1 MSASSDFP
9 NGNFELTSTLNL
21 SNLRAVP
28 DAKSDSQVMDSLSSI
43 EREIIEQIPGNC
55 AMLISLAGPGKGSR
69 FLLDRDSVK
78 IGRDALSDIFLDDI
92 TVSRKHCE
100 ISRNSS
106 NQFEIVDLKSL
117 NGTYLNTVS
126 TAKSSLSQGDEIQ
139 IGKFRLT
146 FFQPISASNN
156 ARKQ

>member
-1 MSASSDFP
+1 MSASSDIP
-9 NGNFELTSTLNL
+9 KDNFELTSTLNL
-21 SNLRAVP
+21 SSLRAVH
-28 DAKSDSQVMDSLSSI
+28 DAKSSSQILDLLSSN

-78 IGRDALSDIFLDDI
+78 IGRDPLSDIFLDDI

-100 ISRNSS
+100 ITRNSN
-106 NQFEIVDLKSL
+106 NQFEVCDLKSL
-117 NGTYLNTVS
+117 NGTYVNTVT
-126 TAKSSLSQGDEIQ
+126 TAQSSLSQGDEIQ

-146 FFQPISASNN
+146 FFQPASATNN
-156 ARKQ
+156 AGKQ

>member
-1 MSASSDFP
+1 MSASSDIP
-9 NGNFELTSTLNL
+9 KDNFELTSTLNL
-21 SNLRAVP
+21 SSLRAVP
-28 DAKSDSQVMDSLSSI
+28 DAKSSSQILDLLSSN

-78 IGRDALSDIFLDDI
+78 IGRDPLSDIFLDDI

-100 ISRNSS
+100 ITKNSN
-106 NQFEIVDLKSL
+106 NQFEVFDLKSL
-117 NGTYLNTVS
+117 NGTYVNTVT
-126 TAKSSLSQGDEIQ
+126 TAQSSLSQGDEIQ

-146 FFQPISASNN
+146 FFQPASATNN
-156 ARKQ
+156 AGK

>member
-9 NGNFELTSTLNL
+9 KDNFELTSTLNL
-21 SNLRAVP
+21 SSLRAVP
-28 DAKSDSQVMDSLSSI
+28 DAKSSSQILDLLSSN

-78 IGRDALSDIFLDDI
+78 IGRDPLSDIFLDDI

-100 ISRNSS
+100 ITKNSN
-106 NQFEIVDLKSL
+106 NQFEVFDLKSL
-117 NGTYLNTVS
+117 NGTYVNTVT
-126 TAKSSLSQGDEIQ
+126 TAQSSLSQGDEIQ

-146 FFQPISASNN
+146 FFQPASATNN
-156 ARKQ
+156 AGKQ

>member
-1 MSASSDFP
+1 MSASSDIP
-9 NGNFELTSTLNL
+9 KDNFELTSTLNL
-21 SNLRAVP
+21 SSLRAVP
-28 DAKSDSQVMDSLSSI
+28 DAKSSSQILDLLSSN

-78 IGRDALSDIFLDDI
+78 IGRDPLSDIFLDDI

-100 ISRNSS
+100 ITRNSN
-106 NQFEIVDLKSL
+106 NQFEVCDLKSL
-117 NGTYLNTVS
+117 NGTYVNTVT
-126 TAKSSLSQGDEIQ
+126 TAQSSLSQGDEIQ

-146 FFQPISASNN
+146 FFQPASATNN
-156 ARKQ
+156 AGKQ

>member
-1 MSASSDFP
+1 MSASSDIP
-9 NGNFELTSTLNL
+9 KDNFELTSTLNL
-21 SNLRAVP
+21 SSLRTVP
-28 DAKSDSQVMDSLSSI
+28 DAKSSSQILDLLSSN

-78 IGRDALSDIFLDDI
+78 IGRDPLSDIFLDDI

-100 ISRNSS
+100 ITRNSN
-106 NQFEIVDLKSL
+106 NQFEVCDLKSL
-117 NGTYLNTVS
+117 NGTYVNTVT
-126 TAKSSLSQGDEIQ
+126 TAQSSLSQGDEIQ

-146 FFQPISASNN
+146 FFQPASATNN
-156 ARKQ
+156 AGKQ

>member
-1 MSASSDFP
+1 MSASSDIP
-9 NGNFELTSTLNL
+9 KDNFELTSTLNL
-21 SNLRAVP
+21 SSLRAVP
-28 DAKSDSQVMDSLSSI
+28 DAKSSSQILDLLSPN

-78 IGRDALSDIFLDDI
+78 IGRDPLSDIFLDDI

-100 ISRNSS
+100 ITRNSN
-106 NQFEIVDLKSL
+106 NQFEVCDLKSL
-117 NGTYLNTVS
+117 NGTYVNTVT
-126 TAKSSLSQGDEIQ
+126 TAQSSLSQGDEIQ

-146 FFQPISASNN
+146 FFQPASATNN
-156 ARKQ
+156 AGK

>member
-1 MSASSDFP
+1 MSASSDIP
-9 NGNFELTSTLNL
+9 KGNSELTSTLNL

-28 DAKSDSQVMDSLSSI
+28 ESKSGSQVMDLLSSN

-69 FLLDRDSVK
+69 FLLDRESVK

-92 TVSRKHCE
+92 TVSRQHCE
-100 ISRNSS
+100 ISRNTE

-146 FFQPISASNN
+146 FFQP
-156 ARKQ
+156 ARAATNRGN